1 MQNESVE
8 KSDDVAL
15 LSKFISE
22 FSNFFL
28 QDKEMSTSANL
39 RNIYAKLNLM
49 WKQYDAKKYDNLQ
62 IWKSHVE
69 KMLLD
74 NHNIVE
80 SMSNGIWNL
89 EFDSRYFRGMFPFF
103 VFSNIGTTLLYI
115 FVLEIRRVQC
125 VPYANKNWLLSFFE
139 MIQQLQ
145 QIKYFRDLVNILL
158 KEVLPNVTTSFDPVN
173 PEHIKIYK
181 MMYILHQGLN
191 PKIPVLVR
199 AD

>member
-1 MQNESVE
+1 MRDNIIQNESVE
-8 KSDDVAL
+8 KSADVVL

-28 QDKEMSTSANL
+28 EDKEMSTSTNL
-39 RNIYAKLNLM
+39 RNIYAKLNLI
-49 WKQYDAKKYDNLQ
+49 WKQYDAEKYDNLQ
-62 IWKSHVE
+62 IWKSHVQN
-69 KMLLD
+69 MLLD

-89 EFDSRYFRGMFPFF
+89 EFDSRYFK
-103 VFSNIGTTLLYI
+103 
-115 FVLEIRRVQC
+115 EIRRVQC

-145 QIKYFRDLVNILL
+145 QIKYFRDLVDILL
-158 KEVLPNVTTSFDPVN
+158 KEVLPNVTTSFDPAK

-181 MMYILHQGLN
+181 TMFILHQGLN

-199 AD
+199 TD